1 MEATQTAHLADRL
14 TDTLSGGEQ
23 QRVLIARAL
32 TQEPRVLML
41 DEPTS
46 NLDIKHQVDVL
57 NRVRALAHEQALG
70 VVAAIHDLGLAARFC
85 DRLVMM
91 KGGRIVA
98 DGQPEDVLTPERIA
112 EVFEIDGQI
121 YRDPYNGTLALS
133 FKA

>member
-1 MEATQTAHLADRL
+1 
-14 TDTLSGGEQ
+14 
-23 QRVLIARAL
+23 
-32 TQEPRVLML
+32 
-41 DEPTS
+41 
-46 NLDIKHQVDVL
+46 VDVL